1 MKLRFTS
8 LYLFLQVVLAS
19 PGARVV
25 NHCPF
30 TVYLQSVQQES
41 SDIHELQPGASY
53 SEVYK
58 TVVGGTGVSIKL
70 ATAVLGASLADPL
83 TQFEYAFVPWQN
95 PDLFYDVS
103 SINDQAPRQFCQY
116 GLRIQPSSAECASIV
131 CPADCG
137 SFCSQVYNVPNDNF
151 ATKGCRASG
160 DTILTLC
167 G

>member
-1 MKLRFTS
+1 MKLQLTA
-8 LYLFLQVVLAS
+8 LYLISHVVLAS

-25 NHCPF
+25 NYCPF
-30 TVYLQSVQQES
+30 TVYVQSVQQEPS
-41 SDIHELQPGASY
+41 EIYEVSPGGSY
-53 SEVYK
+53 SEAYR
-58 TVVGGTGVSIKL
+58 TVIDGTGVSIKI
-70 ATAVLGASLADPL
+70 ATATLGASLADPL

-116 GLRIQPSSAECASIV
+116 GLRVQPSSAECASIV

-137 SFCSQVYNVPNDNF
+137 NFCSQVYNEPNDDF

>member
-1 MKLRFTS
+1 MKLQLTA

-30 TVYLQSVQQES
+30 TVYIQSVQQES
-41 SDIHELQPGASY
+41 SDIHELQPGGLY
-53 SEVYK
+53 SEAYK
-58 TVVGGTGVSIKL
+58 TVVDGTGVSIKI
-70 ATAVLGASLADPL
+70 ATAVLGASLATPL
-83 TQFEYAFVPWQN
+83 TQFEYTFVPWQN

-116 GLRIQPSSAECASIV
+116 GLSVQPSSAECALIV
-131 CPADCG
+131 CQADCG
-137 SFCSQVYNVPNDNF
+137 NFCSQVYNVPNDNF